1 MHSPAESLRLNSAA
15 VRVQFN
21 WLSRSKSLTTSQ
33 LSQAAA
39 SFEADHRLLSASQRI
54 FDARQPAIKKLTGLK
69 GSITAYWKG
78 CTLPYV
84 EDGIR
89 LLPRKRVGAFNDMMK
104 EFADDLSAAV
114 TELIDNYD
122 VLKEEAKNR
131 LGKLYNEGHYP
142 EPSELGDLIKVSWD
156 FPSIEPPFYLA
167 QIDPDLYQQEKERAA
182 RRFEEAI
189 DLAQNAFLQEF
200 QTLVANLNERLTPN
214 PDGTK
219 KIFKESS
226 ITNLLEFFDK
236 FKALNVTSNE
246 QLESL
251 VYQARELVTGI
262 NGKDL
267 RESELLRKD
276 IAEGMQ
282 GLSNALAP
290 LVVNAPRRRIIR
302 PRLASTSEV
311 PSQCEAV

>member
-1 MHSPAESLRLNSAA
+1 MNTAPTLKMHLPAESLRLNSAA

-39 SFEADHRLLSASQRI
+39 TFEADHRLLSASQRI
-54 FDARQPAIKKLTGLK
+54 FDSKQPAIKKLTALK
-69 GSITAYWKG
+69 GTIIAYWKG
-78 CTLPYV
+78 WTLPYV

-89 LLPRKRVGAFNDMMK
+89 LLPRKRLNEFNEMMK
-104 EFADDLSAAV
+104 KFADDLSEAV
-114 TELIDNYD
+114 EELIAQYD
-122 VLKEEAKNR
+122 AIKEEASNR
-131 LGKLYNEGHYP
+131 LGKLYNACHYP
-142 EPSELGDLIKVSWD
+142 EASELRELIKVSWD
-156 FPSIEPPFYLA
+156 FPSVEPPSYLA
-167 QIDPDLYQQEKERAA
+167 HIDPELYQQEKERAA

-200 QTLVANLNERLTPN
+200 QTLVANLHDRLTPN

-226 ITNLLEFFDK
+226 ITNFLEFFDK
-236 FKALNVTSNE
+236 FKALNVTSND

-251 VYQARELVTGI
+251 VSQAQELVTGI
-262 NGKDL
+262 SAKDL
-267 RESELLRKD
+267 RDSELLRKD
-276 IAEGMQ
+276 IAQGMQ
-282 GLSNALAP
+282 VLNSALAP

-302 PRLASTSEV
+302 PAVAS
-311 PSQCEAV
+311 QN